1 MPFSCTSPFDVRR
14 GVLPFSCKSPFDM
27 RRGGIA
33 LLLQISRHA
42 TVNRMAS
49 GSVGLQSHQ
58 GCDRTGES
66 PGGHLVSKASIL
78 RENGPDTQET
88 WCQDGDDIYIYIH
101 TYIYMGNSRNG
112 HPCFLKHHDVSYEM
126 ICKQLT
132 QPYSSSYL
140 SIFGIA
146 Y

>member
-88 WCQDGDDIYIYIH
+88 WCQDGDDIYIYI
-101 TYIYMGNSRNG
+101 YIYIHINIYNPQGGPAQGNGPDTPGRTTKVTG
-112 HPCFLKHHDVSYEM
+112 AGEWARPRALVWV
-126 ICKQLT
+126 
-132 QPYSSSYL
+132 
-140 SIFGIA
+140 
-146 Y
+146 